1 MTEQPSAAPPPAG
14 KQAVPPP
21 QDTGR
26 ERIERLR
33 AELAMA
39 EAALP
44 PAPGTVRV
52 RVMPPHDTFT
62 LGGVTVGPDF
72 TPLPAGA
79 LPQLMTAAGDAGVT
93 LEEA

>member
-1 MTEQPSAAPPPAG
+1 MTGQPSAPAG
-14 KQAVPPP
+14 KQPPAAP
-21 QDTGR
+21 ADAALD
-26 ERIERLR
+26 RIGKLR

-44 PAPGTVRV
+44 PVPGTVRV

-62 LGGVTVGPDF
+62 LGAVTVGPDF
-72 TPLPAGA
+72 TLVPAGA
-79 LPQLMTAAGDAGVT
+79 LTGLMSAAGDAGVT

>member
-1 MTEQPSAAPPPAG
+1 MTEQPSVTAAPADKQPPA
-14 KQAVPPP
+14 AA
-21 QDTGR
+21 QDDPR
-26 ERIERLR
+26 ERAAKLR

-44 PAPGTVRV
+44 LAPGTARV

-62 LGGVTVGPDF
+62 FAGVTVGPDF
-72 TPLPAGA
+72 TPVPAGA
-79 LPQLMTAAGDAGVT
+79 LTGLMSAANDAGVT